1 MKLGNR
7 AQQHLLAVPV
17 RLCRRRTGSLLLELI
32 VAVFVLA
39 LVVIPA
45 SQYVTNALR
54 AGDKTQSSVR
64 AALLCE
70 SRLNEILAQE
80 TGAWQNSNGTFDSAS
95 DYEWEFTRSA
105 MTISSLQRACMT
117 VRSRSSGRILAEQVV
132 FVRKPKLTDHRK

>member
-1 MKLGNR
+1 MRRNR
-7 AQQHLLAVPV
+7 RQHHILAGQV
-17 RLCRRRTGSLLLELI
+17 CRTPKRAGSLLLELI

-54 AGDKTQSSVR
+54 AGDKTQASVR

-80 TGAWQNSNGTFDSAS
+80 TVAWQNSNGTFDSTS
-95 DYEWEFTRSA
+95 DYEWEFTISA
-105 MTISSLQRACMT
+105 MAISSLQRASMT

-132 FVRKPKLTDHRK
+132 FVRKPGMKEPRT

>member
-1 MKLGNR
+1 MKPGNR
-7 AQQHLLAVPV
+7 AQHHLPAGPV
-17 RLCRRRTGSLLLELI
+17 RRRRLRTGSLLLELI

-70 SRLNEILAQE
+70 SRLNEILAKE
-80 TGAWQNSNGTFDSAS
+80 TVPWQNSNGTFDSTS
-95 DYEWEFTRSA
+95 DYEWEFTISA

-132 FVRKPKLTDHRK
+132 FVRKPGMKEPRT